1 MIIIDENGEH
11 SERLAP
17 KENREFIQKL
27 KEIVEEGAKKPK
39 EIERFRWSRTY
50 LLKVKGASTFFFSPK
65 MRNEGSITFV
75 LRRKDNPMEITLSV
89 CVPEGEYRE
98 VAGPFEWNGQQACL
112 CADNY
117 IGRGLKGR
125 RTTEGQQQLLV
136 GEEWVDYDKYR
147 EALNRMDEEF
157 ELGKL
162 H

>member
-11 SERLAP
+11 SERLGP
-17 KENREFIQKL
+17 KENREFIRKVNDV
-27 KEIVEEGAKKPK
+27 IEEWSNRPK

-50 LLKVKGASTFFFSPK
+50 LLKVKGASTYFFSPK

-75 LRRKDNPMEITLSV
+75 LRRKDNPMEMTLPVS
-89 CVPEGEYRE
+89 VPEVEYHE
-98 VAGPFEWNGQQACL
+98 VAGPFEWNGQQVCL
-112 CADNY
+112 HADNY

-147 EALNRMDEEF
+147 EALNRMDDEF
-157 ELGKL
+157 NKL
-162 H
+162 FL

>member
-1 MIIIDENGEH
+1 MIIIDENGAH
-11 SERLAP
+11 SDRLGP
-17 KENREFIQKL
+17 KENRAFIQKL
-27 KEIVEEGAKKPK
+27 KEIIEEWSNRPK

-65 MRNEGSITFV
+65 MRGEGSVTFV
-75 LRRKDNPMEITLSV
+75 LRRKDNPMELTLPV
-89 CVPEGEYRE
+89 CVPEGKYHE
-98 VAGPFEWNGQQACL
+98 VAGPFEWNGQQAYL
-112 CADNY
+112 YADKY

>member
-11 SERLAP
+11 GDRLSP

-27 KEIVEEGAKKPK
+27 KEIIEEGAKKPK

-65 MRNEGSITFV
+65 MRGEGSVTFV
-75 LRRKDNPMEITLSV
+75 LHRKDNPMELTLPV
-89 CVPEGEYRE
+89 CVPEGECHE

-112 CADNY
+112 YADNY

>member
-1 MIIIDENGEH
+1 MIIIDENGKH
-11 SERLAP
+11 SESLGP
-17 KENREFIQKL
+17 KENREFVKKV
-27 KEIVEEGAKKPK
+27 KEIVEEGSKGPK

-75 LRRKDNPMEITLSV
+75 LRRKDNPMEITLPV
-89 CVPEGEYRE
+89 GVPEGEYHE

-125 RTTEGQQQLLV
+125 RTAEGQPQMLV

-147 EALNRMDEEF
+147 DALKRMDEEF
-157 ELGKL
+157 NKL
-162 H
+162 